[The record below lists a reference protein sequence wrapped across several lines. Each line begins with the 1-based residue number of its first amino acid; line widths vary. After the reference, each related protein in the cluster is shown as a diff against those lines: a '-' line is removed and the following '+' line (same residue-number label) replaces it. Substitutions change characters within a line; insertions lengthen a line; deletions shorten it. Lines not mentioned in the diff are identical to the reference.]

1 MQCFFRA
8 LGALGLFIGG
18 GMVGLPTHTAEP
30 DIVALTCSDTVLMG
44 YRPAVQYAWRTQ
56 HAAAV
61 RTESGYLDAQ
71 NVFHPGRWHVVDD
84 LPPQGDGIFLMK
96 INNYAVRVC
105 ITAPESGPDLVCAV
119 CVAHPVSGSD

>member
-8 LGALGLFIGG
+8 LATLCLFTG
-18 GMVGLPTHTAEP
+18 GMIGLLSHPSQPE
-30 DIVALTCSDTVLMG
+30 IVVLTCSDTVLMG
-44 YRPAVQYAWRTQ
+44 YRPAVQFAWRTQ

-61 RTESGYLDAQ
+61 RVESGYLDAQ
-71 NVFHPGRWHVVDD
+71 NGFYPGGWHAVDD

-105 ITAPESGPDLVCAV
+105 ITAPESAADPVCAV
-119 CVAHPVSGSD
+119 CIPHLVSGSG